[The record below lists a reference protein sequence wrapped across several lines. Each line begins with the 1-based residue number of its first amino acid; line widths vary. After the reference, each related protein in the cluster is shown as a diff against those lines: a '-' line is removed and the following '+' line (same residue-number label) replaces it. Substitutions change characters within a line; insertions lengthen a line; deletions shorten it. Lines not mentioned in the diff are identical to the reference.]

1 MSRAMWTGMLS
12 FGLVSIP
19 VGLHSAT
26 EEHGLEFHQFEQGTS
41 DRIRNKRVNERTG
54 QEVPFARIVK
64 GVDVGGGDLVIVS
77 REELEQV
84 APGRSRLLSIVQ
96 FVDVAEIDAVFFQ
109 NTYYL
114 APTGD
119 GSARPYRLL
128 LEALARTNRAAVASF
143 VMREKEYVA
152 AIRADG
158 DVLTLSTLHF
168 ADEVRDP
175 HVELPDLP
183 DATQVRGKELDMAV
197 QLIESLVG
205 RWLPGEYHDT
215 YTERVRDLVESKRSG
230 GELVAAPEAPP
241 ATEVVNL
248 MEVLRRS
255 VQEADARRHES
266 APRADRVPTTPAAK
280 APADPGDAD
289 GLADRT
295 KADLGRIARQLV
307 ISGRSTMTKDQLVD
321 AIRYARANTDTR
333 KAS

>member
-26 EEHGLEFHQFEQGTS
+26 EEHELEFHQFEQGTS
-41 DRIRNKRVNERTG
+41 DRIRNKRINERTG

-77 REELEQV
+77 RDELEQV

-96 FVDVAEIDAVFFQ
+96 FVDLGEINPLYFQ
-109 NTYYL
+109 KTYYL

-119 GSARPYRLL
+119 GSAKPYRLL
-128 LEALARTNRAAVASF
+128 LEALARTNRAAIASF

-175 HVELPDLP
+175 HQELGDLP
-183 DATQVRGKELDMAV
+183 DGTQVRSNELDMAV
-197 QLIESLVG
+197 QLIESLAG
-205 RWLPGEYHDT
+205 PWDPSQYRDT
-215 YTERVRDLVESKRSG
+215 YADRVRELVESKRTG
-230 GELVAAPEAPP
+230 GEVVAAPEAPQ

-248 MEVLRRS
+248 MDVLRRS
-255 VQEADARRHES
+255 VQEAATRRQAS
-266 APRADRVPTTPAAK
+266 APGGDQVPPTPGAQASADQ
-280 APADPGDAD
+280 GDAD
-289 GLADRT
+289 ELANQS
-295 KADLGRIARQLV
+295 KADLGRIARRLD
-307 ISGRSTMTKDQLVD
+307 ISGRSTMTKGELVA
-321 AIRYARANTDTR
+321 AIRDAQANTDTR